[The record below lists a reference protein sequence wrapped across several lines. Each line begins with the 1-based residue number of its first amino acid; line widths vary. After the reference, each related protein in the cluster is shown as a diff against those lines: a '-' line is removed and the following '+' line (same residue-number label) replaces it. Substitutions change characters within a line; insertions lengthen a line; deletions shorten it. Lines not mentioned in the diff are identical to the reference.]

1 MISTSEEDISIQTTG
16 LLPKN
21 RVDILVVCEIFISDA
36 TKHNVKILGYNFMEK
51 IGITDGS
58 MIEGKTLFELI
69 RSVNKRIEYMKKF
82 LNIDRTITVYK
93 NCANL

>member
-1 MISTSEEDISIQTTG
+1 MGLISSIDELTR

-51 IGITDGS
+51 SRKT
-58 MIEGKTLFELI
+58 IEKVALGYF
-69 RSVNKRIEYMKKF
+69 
-82 LNIDRTITVYK
+82 
-93 NCANL
+93 